1 MEANNEP
8 SFAHVMACEPMY
20 CPDPAEL
27 PVPSVATE
35 EAESEH
41 SVLPVPVSDS
51 EYEHTTCSVFTN
63 MSVTPF
69 ISPLSVSESNDKLS
83 PCSVSQSVS
92 TVELSVSST
101 SIKNSGHVSFACVSI
116 KSSVCPVL
124 IKKSVI
130 ESFVCPDP
138 INESEGELST
148 CPVPINGFDF
158 ERPDSPLSSNVFEV
172 SVSPITINEPVICP
186 LSPAMI

>member
-1 MEANNEP
+1 
-8 SFAHVMACEPMY
+8 
-20 CPDPAEL
+20 
-27 PVPSVATE
+27 
-35 EAESEH
+35 
-41 SVLPVPVSDS
+41 
-51 EYEHTTCSVFTN
+51 
-63 MSVTPF
+63 MSVTPS

-83 PCSVSQSVS
+83 PCSVSPSVS

-130 ESFVCPDP
+130 ESFVCPVP

-158 ERPDSPLSSNVFEV
+158 ERPPIHFQVVCLRFLSVPSQSMNLLSAH
-172 SVSPITINEPVICP
+172 SVQS
-186 LSPAMI
+186 